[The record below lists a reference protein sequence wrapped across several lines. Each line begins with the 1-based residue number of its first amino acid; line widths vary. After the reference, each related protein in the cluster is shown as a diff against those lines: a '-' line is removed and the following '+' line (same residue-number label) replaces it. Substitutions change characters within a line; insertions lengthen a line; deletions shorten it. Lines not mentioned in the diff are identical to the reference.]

1 MSSTTLTMRAT
12 VLVAV
17 VLAALAGP
25 AWAIADDDDDDV
37 ESERPVPVSAV
48 AGGRIEIT
56 TPSGRGTLA
65 IGASRDLERPQPDA
79 TRVVVVIHGWHR
91 AALSSLRSAET
102 ALATLGSAGGRT
114 LLIAPQFLAD
124 LDMPTHR
131 LPADLLRW
139 TTESWESGGDALG
152 PAPVSSFEVLDA
164 LLARLADRARFPA
177 LVEVVIAGHSGGGQI
192 VQRYAIVG
200 HGDAVLAARGVRVRY
215 VVANPSS
222 YAYFSA
228 ERPDGHGGFAPFAN
242 VVACP
247 HFDRWKFGMHD
258 LPRYAGRAAI
268 ASLEQAYVG
277 REITFLLGTADANA
291 RDPGMDR
298 GCAAEAQGPYRHA
311 RGMAFA
317 AYMQQRHPSGL
328 RQHVVDVPNVGHS
341 ARAMFNA
348 PCGIAV
354 LFTGPDCSAPRH

>member
-1 MSSTTLTMRAT
+1 
-12 VLVAV
+12 
-17 VLAALAGP
+17 
-25 AWAIADDDDDDV
+25 
-37 ESERPVPVSAV
+37 
-48 AGGRIEIT
+48 
-56 TPSGRGTLA
+56 
-65 IGASRDLERPQPDA
+65 
-79 TRVVVVIHGWHR
+79 
-91 AALSSLRSAET
+91 
-102 ALATLGSAGGRT
+102 
-114 LLIAPQFLAD
+114 
-124 LDMPTHR
+124 
-131 LPADLLRW
+131 
-139 TTESWESGGDALG
+139 
-152 PAPVSSFEVLDA
+152 
-164 LLARLADRARFPA
+164 
-177 LVEVVIAGHSGGGQI
+177 
-192 VQRYAIVG
+192 VQRYAILG
-200 HGDAVLAARGVRVRY
+200 RGDAGLAARGVRVRY

-242 VVACP
+242 VAACP

-268 ASLEQAYVG
+268 ANLEQAYVG

-317 AYMQQRHPSGL
+317 AYMQRRHPSGL

-341 ARAMFNA
+341 ARAMYNA

-354 LFTGPDCSAPRH
+354 LFQGPDCGAAARR